1 MKTNK
6 KVVRMSN
13 LEKRRK
19 MMHEA
24 LPEVRKIVAKY
35 DLASVQSA
43 LKSLYDNR
51 KAEKELAEAEAKVLA
66 LRKKIG

>member
-1 MKTNK
+1 
-6 KVVRMSN
+6 MSN